1 MAKYFGFT
9 QDENS
14 NYNFCVATENDAE
27 KNYIPMPNITWSEVS
42 DLQWDQF
49 VKENYEVSFNGTSVT
64 TTDSWENSTSEFSIE
79 NSTITKDDVI
89 EYIAT
94 FKKRIQEYVKG
105 NPSHPEL
112 NNWNATLSALEN
124 FNLDTITWNVDTVQS
139 RSIYKLLTSSGGL
152 TIKSPLQI
160 I

>member
-14 NYNFCVATENDAE
+14 NYNFSVAAENDAE
-27 KNYIPMPNITWSEVS
+27 KNYIVNPNIIWSAVS

-49 VKENYEVSFNGTSVT
+49 LKENYGVSFDGTSVT
-64 TTDSWENSTSEFSIE
+64 TANSWENSASEFSIE

-89 EYIAT
+89 EYIAS
-94 FKKRIQEYVKG
+94 FKARIKEYLLG
-105 NPSHPEL
+105 NPNHPEL
-112 NNWNATLSALEN
+112 SNWNSTLSALEN
-124 FNLDTITWNVDTVQS
+124 FNLDTITWNVNKVEDKC
-139 RSIYKLLTSSGGL
+139 IYKLLTSSGGL